1 MSTKNGRD
9 VWNEE
14 IKAVRKELALEAGLL
29 FDEYASP
36 EAFWNACKDSGISY
50 DDARKEAQRRRNMAA
65 GKEVSDVE
73 VRNQKWRVKAEEQE
87 AAGEPM
93 YENPSSHMQR
103 FIYNHRMQLRGLPAK
118 PKAVKAVAV
127 PTPPA
132 TPEPVTTPPVK
143 RAPAPAPAPVPEPV
157 TTPPVK
163 RAPAPAPAPAPK
175 DSEARDAF
183 LAEGYDEIVVGENTY
198 YRILETGDCF
208 MPGELPYSIGAHMGI
223 WDADLGEIVN

>member
-1 MSTKNGRD
+1 

-103 FIYNHRMQLRGLPAK
+103 FIYNHRMQLRGMPAK
-118 PKAVKAVAV
+118 AKAVKVIKAVSV
-127 PTPPA
+127 PTPPV
-132 TPEPVTTPPVK
+132 TPQPVTTPPVK
-143 RAPAPAPAPVPEPV
+143 RAPAAAPEPV

-163 RAPAPAPAPAPK
+163 RTPATAPATAPAPAAAPVPE
-175 DSEARDAF
+175 DSKARDEF
-183 LAEGYDEIVVGENTY
+183 LAEGYDEIVVGGKTY

-208 MPGELPYSIGAHMGI
+208 MPGELPYSIGEHMGI
-223 WDADLGEIVN
+223 WDADLDEIVN